1 MLADQD
7 MQAIGLRT
15 YLIGAKGLAPVWT
28 TVHWQMKGRGF
39 SYTSPL
45 LLCLLDPLG
54 FREAIVPETR
64 IPIRSTLGR
73 RVLQSCRASS
83 DYSLVGL
90 EYRGLGTPA
99 ILLDLWPPDLQ
110 RLWKGL

>member
-54 FREAIVPETR
+54 FREDPLADIHPSASLCAPATPERHPPCVTAHVHSPMR
-64 IPIRSTLGR
+64 GERP
-73 RVLQSCRASS
+73 
-83 DYSLVGL
+83 VGSRFPYL
-90 EYRGLGTPA
+90 
-99 ILLDLWPPDLQ
+99 
-110 RLWKGL
+110 RLCAF